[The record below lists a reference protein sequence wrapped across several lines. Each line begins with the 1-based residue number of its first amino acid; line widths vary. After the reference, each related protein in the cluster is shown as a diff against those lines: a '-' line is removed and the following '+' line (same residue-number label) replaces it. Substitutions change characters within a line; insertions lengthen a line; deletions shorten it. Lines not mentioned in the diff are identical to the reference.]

1 MGCVSFNSKLPL
13 RDLNI
18 DIMWEGRRSIKRKER
33 SENNGVASSQN
44 VRIGPGQ
51 KQGGA
56 RRGGQT
62 LHERRVGMD
71 EAASETPSMIRRE
84 EHTSAEGELD
94 LLPSVPI
101 L

>member
-1 MGCVSFNSKLPL
+1 M
-13 RDLNI
+13 
-18 DIMWEGRRSIKRKER
+18 
-33 SENNGVASSQN
+33 ASRAAKI
-44 VRIGPGQ
+44 VCIGPSEE
-51 KQGGA
+51 QGGA

-71 EAASETPSMIRRE
+71 EAASGTLSMIRRE
-84 EHTSAEGELD
+84 EHTSAEGELN